1 MKIAENERSGITR
14 IRRREKVN
22 GGVNEGR
29 ETRIKWTKTMKLTEV
44 NRGRNEKRE
53 I

>member
-1 MKIAENERSGITR
+1 MKIAEKERSGITR
-14 IRRREKVN
+14 IWRREKVN

-29 ETRIKWTKTMKLTEV
+29 EKWIKWTKTMKLTEIDS
-44 NRGRNEKRE
+44 GRNENRE